1 MTRHLPSLVL
11 ALTLIAFLVRGVIY
25 ASAGAWL
32 PLGFVLAVTALLLA
46 ARIAGRKT
54 AQFAV
59 RTWGVILALYG
70 VFRLGLA
77 GLLYVAPIGSPHAMA
92 NTGWVFM
99 LMSALYAAAGVYLVL
114 AWRDRFSLKPAG

>member
-11 ALTLIAFLVRGVIY
+11 VLTLIAFLVRGVIY

-46 ARIAGRKT
+46 E
-54 AQFAV
+54 FAV

-77 GLLYVAPIGSPHAMA
+77 GLLYVAPIGSPHAME

>member
-11 ALTLIAFLVRGVIY
+11 ALVLIAFLARGVIY
-25 ASAGAWL
+25 AAAGSWL
-32 PLGFVLAVTALLLA
+32 PLAVVLVVMALLLV

-59 RTWGVILALYG
+59 RAWGVILALYG
-70 VFRLGLA
+70 VFRLALA
-77 GLLYVAPIGSPHAMA
+77 GLLYVAPINSPHAME

-99 LMSALYAAAGVYLVL
+99 LVSALYAAAGVYLFFT
-114 AWRDRFSLKPAG
+114 WRDRFSLKPAG